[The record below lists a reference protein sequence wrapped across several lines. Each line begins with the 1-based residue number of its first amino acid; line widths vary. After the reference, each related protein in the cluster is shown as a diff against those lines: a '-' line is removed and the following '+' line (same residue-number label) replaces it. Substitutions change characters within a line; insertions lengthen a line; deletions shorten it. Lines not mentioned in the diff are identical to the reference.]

1 MGGNDREDKM
11 SAINPE
17 EMATAEKVLEKVRDK
32 WLARDGVTAVDLGFK
47 WSKGQITPRLSI
59 RVHVARKKDRSELSP
74 EELFPKQVEG
84 VLVDIIEAKY
94 APQALVGVRPE
105 AAVEGRGKRFDVIPI
120 GVSVGC
126 KYSTAG
132 TLGAKVIDNQSN
144 KEMILSNW
152 HVLVGRLQAQA
163 GHSIWQPGWIDGG
176 TNEENTIAKLSR
188 WVLGPFDAAVA
199 ELNGVRPVLTTTTEG
214 KEIVDITSP
223 RLGMSVWKSGRSTG
237 HTAGFVDGVKMK
249 VPLDYREAGNHV
261 LEEVFRVI
269 PTPGT
274 GLGEISTGGDS
285 GAVWVDEETGK
296 AVGLHFA
303 GEIGETPEH
312 ALAHDISQVIEKLD
326 VRFPKQVVSDS
337 KKPAGSA
344 QPPDESKGS
353 SSAKPRKSSIP
364 SIKSKKPQPPKRPG
378 SSTPKPG
385 GGRTL
390 VKPIRSTKPKE
401 RNSFRQLLL
410 DLMRKLFRSE

>member
-1 MGGNDREDKM
+1 M

-17 EMATAEKVLEKVRDK
+17 EMARAEKILEKVRDK

-47 WSKGQITPRLSI
+47 WSKGRMTPRLSI

-74 EELFPKQVEG
+74 DDLFPKQLEG
-84 VLVDIIEAKY
+84 VLVDVIEAKY

-152 HVLVGRLQAQA
+152 HVLVGRPQARA
-163 GHSIWQPGWIDGG
+163 GLSIWQPGWIDGG
-176 TNEENTIAKLSR
+176 TKEENTIAKLSR

-199 ELNGVRPVLTTTTEG
+199 ELTGVRPVLTTTTEG
-214 KEIVDITSP
+214 KEVVDITSP

-237 HTAGFVDGVKMK
+237 HTSGFIDGVKMK

-261 LEEVFRVI
+261 LDGVFRVI
-269 PTPGT
+269 PMPGT
-274 GLGEISTGGDS
+274 SSGEISTGGDS
-285 GAVWVDEETGK
+285 GAVWVDEESGK

-312 ALAHDISQVIEKLD
+312 ALAHEISQVIEKLD
-326 VRFPKQVVSDS
+326 VRFPKQAVSVGD
-337 KKPAGSA
+337 KPAGST
-344 QPPDESKGS
+344 QPPGELKD
-353 SSAKPRKSSIP
+353 SSAAKSRRPSIP
-364 SIKSKKPQPPKRPG
+364 SINLRKPPPKPPDA
-378 SSTPKPG
+378 STPKPRA
-385 GGRTL
+385 GRKL
-390 VKPIRSTKPKE
+390 AKPIRSTKPKE
-401 RNSFRQLLL
+401 RNSFRFLLL